1 MGALRVNLRA
11 SSLRRALKYP
21 LCPKTGGQPFTV
33 GPYCLEREATGF
45 GVSPSLWVRTSKA
58 TPSFLCVEIWNSLEG
73 LGNPK
78 VGALVERCPRP
89 PPNLFW
95 QRDFKAGALA
105 KRRFLW
111 PPVGMGPMQGV
122 FNNLC
127 ILGLHVWAV
136 Q

>member
-1 MGALRVNLRA
+1 MGAPRVNLRA

-58 TPSFLCVEIWNSLEG
+58 TPPFLCVEIWNSLKG

-78 VGALVERCPRP
+78 VGALVERCPPPTP
-89 PPNLFW
+89 PPPASQISFGKEILKLELW
-95 QRDFKAGALA
+95 QRGGFYGL
-105 KRRFLW
+105 L
-111 PPVGMGPMQGV
+111 
-122 FNNLC
+122 
-127 ILGLHVWAV
+127 LGWAHARGI
-136 Q
+136 